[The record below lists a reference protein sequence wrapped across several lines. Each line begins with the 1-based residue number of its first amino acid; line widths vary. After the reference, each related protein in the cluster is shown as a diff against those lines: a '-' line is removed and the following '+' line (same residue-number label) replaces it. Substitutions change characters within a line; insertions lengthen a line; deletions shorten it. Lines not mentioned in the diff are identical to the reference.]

1 MKKPM
6 DKSRIFTEL
15 VKKELGP
22 LVCNG
27 MKDVADRTI
36 QQILVQSCDDL
47 MDKEMLKKYSDN
59 FYWNIAYVVDHAI
72 AEIFYNFSTTEEMN
86 ND

>member
-1 MKKPM
+1 M
-6 DKSRIFTEL
+6 DKKRLFQEII
-15 VKKELGP
+15 KKQLGP
-22 LVCNG
+22 LVCYK

-47 MDKEMLKKYSDN
+47 MDKEMLKEYSDN
-59 FYWNIAYVVDHAI
+59 FYWNIAYVVDHEI
-72 AEIFYNFSTTEEMN
+72 AEIFYKNLTTEEMN

>member
-1 MKKPM
+1 M
-6 DKSRIFTEL
+6 DKKKIFEEI

-47 MDKEMLKKYSDN
+47 MEKEMLKKYSDN

-72 AEIFYNFSTTEEMN
+72 YEIFDNFLTTEEK
-86 ND
+86 DHD